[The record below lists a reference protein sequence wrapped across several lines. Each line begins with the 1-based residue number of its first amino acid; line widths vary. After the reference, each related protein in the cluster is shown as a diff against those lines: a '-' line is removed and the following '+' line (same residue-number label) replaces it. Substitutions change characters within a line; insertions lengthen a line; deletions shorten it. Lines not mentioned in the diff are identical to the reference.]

1 MKTKKAFV
9 TVKDF
14 KCLIASW
21 CELRKVMQHQ
31 PSSIEA
37 SRKDLAVFIHYCTI
51 KKIRRIT
58 GLVLVNFY
66 TYLRTKRNNCSGSI
80 NRKRSTLRCY
90 FNHLRLHQVNGA
102 AAFPIEHLP
111 RARQP
116 YSGPVTALEPK
127 ETIQLLNSIDR
138 TSVIGLRDFTL
149 FSLLYALGLRLG
161 EGLGIRMCDID
172 WCRNMLTIHG
182 KGRKIRTLPLT
193 DKVRKLIKEWI
204 FCRTALLN
212 ADKSEWLFL
221 SRKGNCLSHRTAEEH
236 FAEIVKKNGPFT
248 LKKITPHALRHA
260 FASHAIDGNADDVL
274 VVKAIMGH
282 AQLRTTEM
290 YLHPSKETLRKAVND
305 HLANDI
311 LVKLRASHRGVLR
324 VNHRCVSSG

>member
-9 TVKDF
+9 SVKDF
-14 KCLIASW
+14 KSHIEGW

-37 SRKDLAVFIHYCTI
+37 SRKDLSVFIHFCAL
-51 KKIRRIT
+51 KKSRRIT
-58 GLVLVNFY
+58 GLTLVKFLN
-66 TYLRTKRNNCSGSI
+66 YLHTTRKNCSGSI

-90 FNHLRLHQVNGA
+90 FNHLRLHQVCGA
-102 AAFPIEHLP
+102 TAFPIEHLP

-116 YSGPVTALEPK
+116 YRGPITALEPK
-127 ETIQLLNSIDR
+127 ETIKLLNSIDR
-138 TSVIGLRDFTL
+138 TTVIGLRDFTL

-172 WCRNMLTIHG
+172 WCGNMLTIHG

-193 DKVRKLIKEWI
+193 DKVQKLIKEWI
-204 FCRTALLN
+204 FCRAALRN
-212 ADKSEWLFL
+212 ADTSEWLFL

-236 FAEIVKKNGPFT
+236 FAAIVKNAGPFT
-248 LKKITPHALRHA
+248 IKKVTPHALRHA
-260 FASHAIDGNADDVL
+260 FASHAVDGNADVL

-290 YLHPSKETLRKAVND
+290 YLHPSRETLKKAVND
-305 HLANDI
+305 HLASDI
-311 LVKLRASHRGVLR
+311 LGKLRASHRGVLR
-324 VNHRCVSSG
+324 INHRCVSSG

>member
-14 KCLIASW
+14 KSLIESW

-37 SRKDLAVFIHYCTI
+37 SRKDLAVFIHFCTI

-58 GLVLVNFY
+58 GMVLVKFY
-66 TYLRTKRNNCSGSI
+66 TYLRTTRNNCSGSI

-90 FNHLRLHQVNGA
+90 FDHLRLHQVRGA

-116 YSGPVTALEPK
+116 YSGPITALEPK
-127 ETIQLLNSIDR
+127 ETIRLLNSIDR
-138 TSVIGLRDFTL
+138 TSVVGLRDFTL

-172 WCRNMLTIHG
+172 WCKNMLTIHG
-182 KGRKIRTLPLT
+182 KGRKIRMLPIT
-193 DKVRKLIKEWI
+193 DKVGKLIKEWV
-204 FCRTALLN
+204 FCRAALLN
-212 ADKSEWLFL
+212 ADTSEWLFL
-221 SRKGNCLSHRTAEEH
+221 SRKGNRLAHRTAEEH
-236 FAEIVKKNGPFT
+236 FAGIVKKSGPFT
-248 LKKITPHALRHA
+248 INKVTPHSLRHA
-260 FASHAIDGNADDVL
+260 FASHAIDGDADVL

-311 LVKLRASHRGVLR
+311 LLKIRLSHRSVLR
-324 VNHRCVSSG
+324 VNHRHVSSG

>member
-1 MKTKKAFV
+1 MRTKKAFV

-14 KCLIASW
+14 KSFIESW

-37 SRKDLAVFIHYCTI
+37 SRKDLAVFVQFCTLH
-51 KKIRRIT
+51 KIRRIT
-58 GLVLVNFY
+58 GLALVKFY
-66 TYLRTKRNNCSGSI
+66 TYLRTTRKNCSGSI

-90 FNHLRLHQVNGA
+90 FDHLRLHQVRGA

-116 YSGPVTALEPK
+116 YSGPIVALEPK
-127 ETIQLLNSIDR
+127 ETINLLNSIDR

-161 EGLGIRMCDID
+161 EGIAIQMCDID
-172 WCRNMLTIHG
+172 WCKNMLTIHG
-182 KGRKIRTLPLT
+182 KGRKIRMLPLT
-193 DKVRKLIKEWI
+193 DKVAKLIKEWI
-204 FCRTALLN
+204 FCRAVLLN

-221 SRKGNCLSHRTAEEH
+221 SRKGNRLSPRTAEEH
-236 FAEIVKKNGPFT
+236 FAVIVKKSGPFT
-248 LKKITPHALRHA
+248 MKKITPHSLRHA
-260 FASHAIDGNADDVL
+260 FASHAVDGDADVL

-290 YLHPSKETLRKAVND
+290 YLHPSRETLRKAVNN
-305 HLANDI
+305 HLAND
-311 LVKLRASHRGVLR
+311 LLEKLRASHRGVLR
-324 VNHRCVSSG
+324 INHRCASEG

>member
-14 KCLIASW
+14 KSLIESW

-37 SRKDLAVFIHYCTI
+37 SRKDLAVFVHFCALN
-51 KKIRRIT
+51 KIRRIT
-58 GLVLVNFY
+58 GLTLVKFFN
-66 TYLRTKRNNCSGSI
+66 YLHTTRENCSGSI

-90 FNHLRLHQVNGA
+90 LDHLRLHQVRGA

-116 YSGPVTALEPK
+116 YSGPITALEPK
-127 ETIQLLNSIDR
+127 ETIKLLNSIDR
-138 TSVIGLRDFTL
+138 TSVIGLRDVTL

-161 EGLGIRMCDID
+161 EGLGIQMGDID

-193 DKVRKLIKEWI
+193 DKVQKLIKEWI
-204 FCRTALLN
+204 FCRAALLN
-212 ADKSEWLFL
+212 ADTSQCLFL
-221 SRKGNCLSHRTAEEH
+221 SRKGNRLSHRTAQEH
-236 FAEIVKKNGPFT
+236 FATIVKNAGPFT
-248 LKKITPHALRHA
+248 MKKVTPHALRHA
-260 FASHAIDGNADDVL
+260 FASHAVDGNAEVL

-290 YLHPSKETLRKAVND
+290 YLHPSRETLRKAVND
-305 HLANDI
+305 HLATDI
-311 LVKLRASHRGVLR
+311 LGKLCASHRGVLR
-324 VNHRCVSSG
+324 VNHRCCSSG

>member
-14 KCLIASW
+14 KSLVESW
-21 CELRKVMQHQ
+21 CELRNVMQHQ
-31 PSSIEA
+31 PSSVVA
-37 SRKDLAVFIHYCTI
+37 SRKDLAVFVRFCALHKT
-51 KKIRRIT
+51 RRIT
-58 GLVLVNFY
+58 GLTLIKFY
-66 TYLRTKRNNCSGSI
+66 TYLRTVRKNCSGSI

-90 FNHLRLHQVNGA
+90 FDHLRLHQVRGA

-116 YSGPVTALEPK
+116 YSGPITALEPK
-127 ETIQLLNSIDR
+127 ETIRLLNSIDR

-161 EGLGIRMCDID
+161 ECLGIQMCDID
-172 WCRNMLTIHG
+172 WCKNMLTIHG

-193 DKVRKLIKEWI
+193 EKVAKLIKEWI
-204 FCRTALLN
+204 FCRAALLN
-212 ADKSEWLFL
+212 ADKSGWLFL
-221 SRKGNCLSHRTAEEH
+221 SRKGNRLSHRTAEEH
-236 FAEIVKKNGPFT
+236 FAAIVKKSGPFT
-248 LKKITPHALRHA
+248 MKKITPHALRHA
-260 FASHAIDGNADDVL
+260 FASHAIDGNADIL

-290 YLHPSKETLRKAVND
+290 YLHPSKETLKKSVND

-311 LVKLRASHRGVLR
+311 LKMLRASHRGVLR
-324 VNHRCVSSG
+324 INHRHTSTG